1 MIPECQKEDTTKGAF
16 IVEIAPLFQN
26 DYLHKKNFRKTC
38 LLSYKHDQKNST
50 FIKIQNSEIFFV
62 KFT

>member
-26 DYLHKKNFRKTC
+26 DYLHKKTLGRLAYFHINMT
-38 LLSYKHDQKNST
+38 QKNST

>member
-26 DYLHKKNFRKTC
+26 DYLHKKTLGRLAYFHINMTKKTP
-38 LLSYKHDQKNST
+38 LS
-50 FIKIQNSEIFFV
+50 
-62 KFT
+62 